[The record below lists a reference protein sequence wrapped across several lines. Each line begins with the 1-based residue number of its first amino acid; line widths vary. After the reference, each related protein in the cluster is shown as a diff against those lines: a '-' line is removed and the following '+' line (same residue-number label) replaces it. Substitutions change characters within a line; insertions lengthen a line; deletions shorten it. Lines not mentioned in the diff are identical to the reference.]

1 MGIRILGMVAFAFL
15 PLLLA
20 AGSSGAEPVID
31 WGAHAEEQT
40 VIAVTT
46 DEDGGIRE
54 TKVWLVV
61 IDGEGYIRTGN
72 TRWGRNL
79 ERDPRLLLRVAEDEL
94 SLRVVFVTDESDRE
108 EIEAA
113 FREKYG
119 FWDRVLNPL
128 RGRSPKMMQ
137 LLPVAGD

>member
-1 MGIRILGMVAFAFL
+1 MGIRILRMVAFVFL

-20 AGSSGAEPVID
+20 AGSSGAEPAID
-31 WGAHAEEQT
+31 WESRAEEQT
-40 VIAVTT
+40 VIAITT

-54 TKVWLVV
+54 TKIWLLV
-61 IDGEGYIRTGN
+61 IDGEGYVRTGN

-79 ERDPRLLLRVAEDEL
+79 ERDPRLLLRVGEDEL
-94 SLRVVFVTDESDRE
+94 SLRVVFVTDESDRD

-119 FWDRVLNPL
+119 FWDRILDPL
-128 RGRSPKMMQ
+128 RGGSPKMMQ
-137 LLPVAGD
+137 LLPVAGE